1 MKNNIYID
9 TRWKNAGGIGT
20 FFEGV
25 NNINQYTPL
34 PFSGS
39 PASPIDTFR
48 MAFQLRNIK
57 KGVVFLPGY
66 ISPFKTRL
74 PYAVTVHDLNHLE
87 RPENSSPLKIA
98 YYNTFLKRGCLHAE
112 YVFTVSEF
120 SRKRI
125 IEWAGIE
132 PSKVVNVGNG
142 VSPKFQPE
150 GERINLGYEY
160 ILCVSN
166 RKGHKNEFGTLEAFK
181 HADIDESIKLVF
193 TGKANS
199 EILEKINLLKLSN
212 RVVFTGFIPET
223 ELPKLYRSAKALI
236 FVSFYEGFGLPVIEA
251 MASGV
256 PVVTSN
262 TSSLG
267 EISGDAALLAN
278 PNDTM
283 DISKKLTQVIND
295 FNVAKSLMAKGLVH
309 SKKYT
314 WHKTAK
320 LIDDYLNKIH
330 I

>member
-74 PYAVTVHDLNHLE
+74 PYAVTVHDLNHLD

-199 EILEKINLLKLSN
+199 E
-212 RVVFTGFIPET
+212 
-223 ELPKLYRSAKALI
+223 
-236 FVSFYEGFGLPVIEA
+236 
-251 MASGV
+251 
-256 PVVTSN
+256 
-262 TSSLG
+262 
-267 EISGDAALLAN
+267 
-278 PNDTM
+278 
-283 DISKKLTQVIND
+283 
-295 FNVAKSLMAKGLVH
+295 
-309 SKKYT
+309 
-314 WHKTAK
+314 
-320 LIDDYLNKIH
+320 
-330 I
+330 